1 MQDVDSFLAKA
12 GLDAG
17 VLCGCLEDLV
27 RRRDK
32 IKKTPLLAKFR
43 SGIVLCRIHRIILLR
58 LLGMSSSHLVQSVH

>member
-1 MQDVDSFLAKA
+1 MQDVDGFLTKA

-27 RRRDK
+27 RRRNE

-43 SGIVLCRIHRIILLR
+43 SGIVLCRIHRLILRHLQ
-58 LLGMSSSHLVQSVH
+58 GMSSSHLVQSDH